1 MSHTPDY
8 ALMLSGWLQE
18 QFGEEA
24 CITHEDTAAP
34 IGDNTIAE
42 IFTVTLPACQLDHL
56 YLIRSKRGV
65 AGEPF
70 PTRQGRASLRVC
82 LVDPLDILSCR
93 GGYARRQFTVHAKVE
108 QW

>member
-42 IFTVTLPACQLDHL
+42 IFTVTLPTPCANPAE
-56 YLIRSKRGV
+56 RSAV
-65 AGEPF
+65 A
-70 PTRQGRASLRVC
+70 A
-82 LVDPLDILSCR
+82 
-93 GGYARRQFTVHAKVE
+93 
-108 QW
+108 